1 MLLLVVQVIAYCPPC
16 HQSFRRHSYNL
27 LEKSAG
33 RPWGVMVPPA
43 PNAPLTACGC
53 GGLKETP
60 RDELRKM
67 PKPEIAS
74 KIRGLDK
81 DVSQLEGA
89 IDEAKDEHKS
99 TIEDLEAKL
108 EELNKEDK
116 DQRVEIAKKAGE
128 REGDRTKI
136 KDQSDKDFEE
146 IQTINEELGSLRE
159 RNKQVHE
166 DMTIRLMDME
176 MCGCK
181 SKLLQTST
189 MLKQM
194 EMPDGYED
202 ILKFEKLEAQKG
214 KLMDEQSEEQRE
226 YGEKYRALTHRIDL
240 VKAKM
245 NRQDIQADKYSH
257 TDKRQHKMVKYQ
269 AEAMGTYLE
278 KKQAQVKRMKEDVAK
293 NEETYKELE
302 TEMGKCGCGPKGR

>member
-1 MLLLVVQVIAYCPPC
+1 M
-16 HQSFRRHSYNL
+16 
-27 LEKSAG
+27 
-33 RPWGVMVPPA
+33 MVPPA

-53 GGLKETP
+53 GGFKETP

-67 PKPEIAS
+67 AKPEIAS
-74 KIRGLDK
+74 KVRGLEK
-81 DVSQLEGA
+81 DVSELEGA

-99 TIEDLEAKL
+99 EIEDLEAKL
-108 EELNKEDK
+108 EELNKGDK
-116 DQRVEIAKKAGE
+116 DQRVEIVKEADE
-128 REGDRTKI
+128 REGDRSKI
-136 KDQSDKDFEE
+136 KDQSGKDFEE
-146 IQTINEELGSLRE
+146 IQNINEELGSLRE
-159 RNKQVHE
+159 RAKQVHE
-166 DMTIRLMDME
+166 DMTMRLMDME

-181 SKLLQTST
+181 SDLLQKSAA
-189 MLKQM
+189 LKHLQM

-226 YGEKYRALTHRIDL
+226 YGEKFRDLTHRIDL

-257 TDKRQHKMVKYQ
+257 IDKRQHKMLKIQ
-269 AEAMGTYLE
+269 GEAMGTYLG
-278 KKQAQVKRMKEDVAK
+278 KKQDQVKRMKEDVAK

-302 TEMGKCGCGPKGR
+302 AEMGKCGCGPKGR